1 MKGAKDMKKSA
12 VALVVVAVATV
23 AGALAMQSTLAEV
36 GLTAKHIEQWAVD
49 DLVWDTS
56 VNAPSF
62 GPGVSKLVKALPP
75 EQRAALVREAAALT
89 KGLLMSPAFQKA
101 WSAKIKEAHN
111 AVDHGINPD
120 TYGQDATPDPAAVSV
135 VPIVNMM
142 RTTFSHE
149 QLKAAFDQ
157 QRQELP
163 EKIKEETGEER
174 AKAQKYLARL
184 NTIAPLAASNRE
196 EFKKQYTLAM
206 SAHLG
211 GPDTEEKL
219 QAINSGEDNRQ
230 RFIAEQRAWN
240 QWNLNGILKR
250 KLTFFVT
257 QASQVDTVDFKA
269 ATRPEKDKIVFVNPA
284 YESKNKAWK
293 AIYRVGRAP
302 TVAALEFARTWLKE
316 LK

>member
-1 MKGAKDMKKSA
+1 MKRLA
-12 VALVVVAVATV
+12 VALSILAGAGVAS
-23 AGALAMQSTLAEV
+23 ALAMQTTLSQV
-36 GLTAKHIEQWAVD
+36 GLTAKDLEKWAVD

-56 VNAPSF
+56 VNAPSV
-62 GPGVSKLVKALPP
+62 GDKVRNLVKALAP

-89 KGLLMSPAFQKA
+89 KAFLMSPAFQKA
-101 WSAKIKEAHN
+101 YAAQIKEAHN

-120 TYGQDATPDPAAVSV
+120 TYGQAAPVDPGAAAAV
-135 VPIVNMM
+135 PMVNMM
-142 RTTFSHE
+142 RTAFSHD

-157 QRQELP
+157 QRQDLAQT
-163 EKIKEETGEER
+163 IKEETGEER
-174 AKAQKYLARL
+174 AKAQKYLTRL
-184 NTIAPLAASNRE
+184 NAIAPLAASNRD

-219 QAINSGEDNRQ
+219 QAANSGEEGRQ
-230 RFIAEQRAWN
+230 RVIAEQRAWN

-269 ATRPEKDKIVFVNPA
+269 ATRPEKDRIVFVNPE
-284 YESKNKAWK
+284 YENKNKPWK

-302 TVAALEFARTWLKE
+302 TVAALEFARAWLKE